1 MNQTIITGNLGGD
14 PELRYTAS
22 GVPVCA
28 FNVAVNKKW
37 TDPEGEPKEKTTWF
51 RVSVWRGQAEACEK
65 HLEKGS
71 RVMVIGEIE
80 APKIYNNRDGEPAT
94 SLELTA
100 ASVEFLSTRSEG
112 AGAHRQQPPT
122 QERRK
127 ADKDIPF

>member
-14 PELRYTAS
+14 PELRYTPS

-80 APKIYNNRDGEPAT
+80 TPKIYNSRDGEPAT
-94 SLELTA
+94 GLELTA
-100 ASVEFLSTRSEG
+100 ASVEFLSPRSE
-112 AGAHRQQPPT
+112 RQQPPT